1 MSKPVHTRLPV
12 PGRQFVTEL
21 NLLTVALSG
30 SCTAATC
37 KTMNA
42 TDEWQYLCAAHK
54 TPSEVCEGV

>member
-1 MSKPVHTRLPV
+1 M
-12 PGRQFVTEL
+12 TEL